1 MSATIKHSIEPARY
15 GRLHG
20 LLTLD
25 QPSGVATPCWAT
37 PPRGII
43 AVYGRKA

>member
-1 MSATIKHSIEPARY
+1 MSAPIKQTIEPAPYR
-15 GRLHG
+15 RLYG

-25 QPSGVATPCWAT
+25 QPFGVATPCWAT

-43 AVYGRKA
+43 AVNGRKA

>member
-1 MSATIKHSIEPARY
+1 MSDSINQAIELTRY
-15 GRLHG
+15 GRLHS
-20 LLTLD
+20 LSTLG

-43 AVYGRKA
+43 AVNGRKA